1 MCQNHFHML
10 QCHNCIRLS
19 LKHTDF
25 YWRVHQIQKTVL
37 KQILH
42 QCKRWERDQ
51 LQYFIFFNVCA
62 CTNWW
67 LSLPNLFSF
76 APILMST
83 PPEIIS
89 TPVISIWKHITHHIL
104 RHPAGKHWTPTTIH
118 NTTYNTYGNRMTWW
132 NRGTNCNSQLHCPCP
147 DWVWEFPLNISPS
160 RVQPLQDFT
169 LTPHSDVNPPWNHF
183 HTPVISTYLI
193 TLPFQALPMK
203 DPMSISQTGHSWIF
217 LGFL

>member
-1 MCQNHFHML
+1 MQKVGTHIASIFHVFQRVRLYQLMAEPPKPI
-10 QCHNCIRLS
+10 QFCHVGSCFGKKETTPL
-19 LKHTDF
+19 
-25 YWRVHQIQKTVL
+25 
-37 KQILH
+37 
-42 QCKRWERDQ
+42 
-51 LQYFIFFNVCA
+51 
-62 CTNWW
+62 
-67 LSLPNLFSF
+67 
-76 APILMST
+76 LMST
-83 PPEIIS
+83 PPGIIS
-89 TPVISIWKHITHHIL
+89 TPVVSIWKHITHHIP

-118 NTTYNTYGNRMTWW
+118 NNTYNTYGNRTTWW

-217 LGFL
+217 WGFL

>member
-1 MCQNHFHML
+1 MQKVGTHIASIFH
-10 QCHNCIRLS
+10 
-19 LKHTDF
+19 
-25 YWRVHQIQKTVL
+25 
-37 KQILH
+37 
-42 QCKRWERDQ
+42 
-51 LQYFIFFNVCA
+51 FFNVCA

-76 APILMST
+76 AMWVLALARKETTPILMST
-83 PPEIIS
+83 PPGIIS

-169 LTPHSDVNPPWNHF
+169 LTPHSDVNPPGI
-183 HTPVISTYLI
+183 ISTHLSFPHISSHYHSRHHYPWKIPCPFPRLGI
-193 TLPFQALPMK
+193 LGYSGGSCKKTLK
-203 DPMSISQTGHSWIF
+203 NI
-217 LGFL
+217 